1 MSSLVLDCS
10 VTISWFMSD
19 ETSSLSLDILDDVGK
34 NGAIV
39 PTIWQLEVGNVLLIS
54 QRNKRIT
61 KEQRHSALYVL
72 NELPINIDQST
83 SKHAWEETTELAER
97 YSLSLYDACY
107 LELSLRYSLPLATFD
122 NHLKQAAKS
131 AGVLLCLQS

>member
-1 MSSLVLDCS
+1 
-10 VTISWFMSD
+10 MSD
-19 ETSSLSLDILDDVGK
+19 ETSSISLDILDDVGK

-39 PTIWQLEVGNVLLIS
+39 PTIWQLEVANVLLIS

-61 KEQRHSALYVL
+61 KEQRRSALYVL

-131 AGVLLCLQS
+131 AGILLY

>member
-1 MSSLVLDCS
+1 MSSIILDCS

-19 ETSSLSLDILDDVGK
+19 EASKISLNILDKVAE

-39 PTIWQLEVGNVLLIS
+39 PTIWQLEVGNVLLMS

-61 KEQRHSALYVL
+61 KEQRHSALYAL

-83 SKHAWEETTELAER
+83 SKHAWQETTELAER

-107 LELSLRYSLPLATFD
+107 LELSLRYTLPLATFD
-122 NHLKQAAKS
+122 NHLKQAANLS
-131 AGVLLCLQS
+131 GVALLI

>member
-1 MSSLVLDCS
+1 MASLILDCS

-19 ETSSLSLDILDDVGK
+19 EISSISSDILDDVGK

-39 PTIWQLEVGNVLLIS
+39 PTIWQLEVANVLLMS

-61 KEQRHSALYVL
+61 REQRNIALYAL

-83 SKHAWEETTELAER
+83 SKHAWKETAELAER

-107 LELSLRYSLPLATFD
+107 LELALRSSLPLATFD
-122 NHLKQAAKS
+122 NKLKQAARS
-131 AGVLLCLQS
+131 AGASIY